1 MRRHI
6 NLAAGALL
14 LAVTVACS
22 KKEEAPAADSMAA
35 APMTPPVAVAA
46 VSNIELGKHI
56 GPNMRVTDTTSVF
69 AAGDTI
75 YLAVVTE
82 NAAQGSMLTA
92 KWTFQDGQVV
102 DSTSQP
108 VAPPS
113 PTEPTS
119 VTEFHISKPGG
130 WPVGKY
136 TVEVILDGA
145 SKGSRTFDVTK

>member
-6 NLAAGALL
+6 TLAAGALL

-22 KKEEAPAADSMAA
+22 KKEEAPAADSAAA
-35 APMTPPVAVAA
+35 APMTPPPAVAT
-46 VSNIELGKHI
+46 VSTLELGKHI
-56 GPNMRVTDTTSVF
+56 GPNMRVTEATEVF
-69 AAGDTI
+69 AKGDTV

-108 VAPPS
+108 VAAPS
-113 PTEPTS
+113 PTEPVS

-130 WPVGKY
+130 WPAGKY
-136 TVEVILDGA
+136 TVEVLLDGA
-145 SKGSRTFDVTK
+145 SKGTKTFEVK

>member
-1 MRRHI
+1 M
-6 NLAAGALL
+6 LL
-14 LAVTVACS
+14 LAVTVACA
-22 KKEEAPAADSMAA
+22 KKEEAPMADSAAA
-35 APMTPPVAVAA
+35 APMTPPPAVAT
-46 VSNIELGKHI
+46 VSILELGKAI
-56 GPNMRVTDTTSVF
+56 GPNMRVTETTETFKAS
-69 AAGDTI
+69 DTI
-75 YLAVVTE
+75 YLSVVTE

-113 PTEPTS
+113 ATEPTS

-130 WPVGKY
+130 WPAGKY

-145 SKGSRTFDVTK
+145 SKGSKTFDVTK